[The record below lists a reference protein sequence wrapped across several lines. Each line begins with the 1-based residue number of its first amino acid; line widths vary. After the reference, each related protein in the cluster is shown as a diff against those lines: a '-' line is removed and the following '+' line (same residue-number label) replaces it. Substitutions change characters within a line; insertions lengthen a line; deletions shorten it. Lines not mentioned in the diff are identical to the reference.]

1 MKTDQIFDIHTSRFV
16 RKSKRIKKVTELFSK
31 LEHLNGN
38 VVTNKEHIFKLQLET
53 SALKINAGKK
63 HRC

>member
-1 MKTDQIFDIHTSRFV
+1 MKTDQVFDIHTSRFV

-31 LEHLNGN
+31 SEHVNGN
-38 VVTNKEHIFKLQLET
+38 VVTGKEDKLKPQLET